1 MYWIQ
6 SLSVIM
12 RGRIIVLIT
21 IGLEL
26 LAFTC
31 RSQIRNSADTVSS
44 MSYSY
49 TGHSPLDYIQSLRM
63 NFRTEDGLNYFVVVQ
78 SPQDWVREEH
88 IPRLL
93 EMIYSP
99 DSVKSI
105 MSVYSSYL
113 TNDKFSSVGREAQ
126 NLIECF
132 RKNKVIQFH
141 PIRMGHLTK
150 LKERNWRLGG
160 VDTGSRK
167 SNCRR

>member
-1 MYWIQ
+1 
-6 SLSVIM
+6 
-12 RGRIIVLIT
+12 
-21 IGLEL
+21 
-26 LAFTC
+26 
-31 RSQIRNSADTVSS
+31 
-44 MSYSY
+44 
-49 TGHSPLDYIQSLRM
+49 M

-132 RKNKVIQFH
+132 RQKQSY
-141 PIRMGHLTK
+141 PISPNSYGAPDK
-150 LKERNWRLGG
+150 AKGKELEAWW
-160 VDTGSRK
+160 SRYK
-167 SNCRR
+167 FAKE